1 MPHLKSQQMLKPLLT
16 EYFTG
21 LKAPVA
27 WCTSVGPAEILRA
40 LGFEVYFPENH
51 GALLGASRTAGKYIP
66 KAHQAGFAGEIC
78 SYLTS
83 DIGAWLSGE
92 TPLTRAYGIS
102 EVPKPD
108 LIVFNTN
115 QCREVA
121 EWFNFFSREFGC
133 PTVGI
138 YPPRYLE
145 TVSTDDVAQV
155 VAQFE
160 NLIEVGEGVIGKR
173 LDPARLKQVMALSR
187 EGSALWMK
195 VLSAAKSNPAPLTFF
210 DGTILMAPIVVLRG
224 TQACVDYYTEVI
236 AELEGLVAGGIGAV
250 PDERLRIYWEGMP
263 IWGRL
268 RTLSDHFMANGAAVV
283 ASTYCNSWIFE
294 DLDPEDPL
302 PSLAYAYT
310 QIFINRGENAKLEML
325 IEMCDGY
332 QIDGM
337 IFHDSKTCFNN
348 TNSRFGLPERIN
360 QATGLPT
367 LSIDGDLNDLR
378 FFSDGQTQTRLE
390 TFFEQLTV
398 KQELIHA

>member
-1 MPHLKSQQMLKPLLT
+1 MPHLKSQINMKPLLT
-16 EYFTG
+16 NYFTG
-21 LKAPVA
+21 LKAPLA

-51 GALLGASRTAGKYIP
+51 GALLGASRTAGQYIP
-66 KAHQAGFAGEIC
+66 KAHQAGYAGEIC
-78 SYLTS
+78 SYLTA

-92 TPLTRAYGIS
+92 TPLTKAYGIS

-121 EWFNFFSREFGC
+121 EWFNFFGREYGC

-138 YPPRYLE
+138 FPPRYLE
-145 TVSTDDVAQV
+145 AVTSADIDQV

-160 NLIEVGEGVIGKR
+160 HLIDIGEDVIGR
-173 LDPARLKQVMALSR
+173 QLDPVRLKEVVGLSR
-187 EGSALWMK
+187 EASDLWMGI
-195 VLSAAKSNPAPLTFF
+195 LSTAKSIPAPMTFF
-210 DGTILMAPIVVLRG
+210 DDTILMAPIVVLRG
-224 TQACVDYYTEVI
+224 TQTCIDYYREVL
-236 AELEGLVAGGIGAV
+236 AELEGLVAGGTGAV

-268 RTLSDHFMANGAAVV
+268 RLLSGLFKDNGASVV
-283 ASTYCNSWIFE
+283 ASTYCNSWIF
-294 DLDPEDPL
+294 DDFDPDDPL
-302 PSLAYAYT
+302 RSMAYAYT
-310 QIFINRGENAKLEML
+310 RIFINRGENAKLEML
-325 IEMCDGY
+325 IEMCDGF

-348 TNSRFGLPERIN
+348 ANSRFGLPERIHKR
-360 QATGLPT
+360 TGLPT

-390 TFFEQLTV
+390 TFFEQLMAR
-398 KQELIHA
+398 QEVTHA